1 MVVVADF
8 FFVEVS
14 PSFRSVHGSRNTV
27 LRRSVTLKVNSTGVH
42 RSRSRRR
49 KRGRQVG
56 QVREV
61 IGETT
66 GVRKREGEREREK
79 LVYFIVRADAHE
91 RRVPSVTTPSRLV

>member
-66 GVRKREGEREREK
+66 GVRKREGERERERSS
-79 LVYFIVRADAHE
+79 FILSCGQTHTSGE
-91 RRVPSVTTPSRLV
+91 YRV

>member
-1 MVVVADF
+1 MVVVVVVVDF

-49 KRGRQVG
+49 GRRVG

-61 IGETT
+61 IGET
-66 GVRKREGEREREK
+66 GVRKREGEEK

-91 RRVPSVTTPSRLV
+91 RRVPRV